1 MGMGVESKAFKAKA
15 KVHVQNISE
24 DTDHNGCFCG
34 GVVGGWEWEMNKSC
48 LRVTFCTL

>member
-24 DTDHNGCFCG
+24 EIDHNSCFYG
-34 GVVGGWEWEMNKSC
+34 GEVGGWEWEVNKSC
-48 LRVTFCTL
+48 LRITFCTL